1 MRLPGAAVILVGL
14 CICPA
19 PLTAQDGPRL
29 EPRLSFEVVS
39 VKANPSRTRTPMTWQ
54 PGGHFVMG
62 LPIFSL
68 VSIGYL
74 VPAYRIEGL
83 PDWARTAFFDI
94 SAKADH
100 QPEIEERPAYYRGLL
115 VDRFHFAAHI
125 ERREMDVYTLTLARS
140 DGQLGPGLRRSNVNC
155 DQILAENRKR
165 NLAGERPTPPPPGER
180 PTCGAVG
187 GVASMTAGT
196 AELAPLLGMLA
207 GALGKPVID
216 HTGLS
221 GRFDFDFRAAP
232 PNASGGLDRP
242 LDVRDEQGRIV
253 RGTDGQAS
261 QLPPISTAL
270 EDQLGLKIQAGRG
283 SVDVLVID
291 HVEMPSEN

>member
-1 MRLPGAAVILVGL
+1 MKPIGVSAAVLFVSLALRPIPV
-14 CICPA
+14 
-19 PLTAQDGPRL
+19 TAQAGPTL

-39 VKANPSRTRTPMTWQ
+39 VKTNPSRTRTPMQWQ

-83 PDWARTAFFDI
+83 PDWARTTLFDI

-115 VDRFHFAAHI
+115 VDRFHFAAHV

-140 DGQLGPGLRRSNVNC
+140 DGTLGPGLRRSGMNC
-155 DQILAENRKR
+155 DQVIAENRKR
-165 NLAGERPTPPPPGER
+165 NLAGERLTAPPPGTR
-180 PTCGAVG
+180 PTCGSVG
-187 GVASMTAGT
+187 GVTSLTAGA
-196 AELAPLLGMLA
+196 AELTPLIGMLA

-216 HTGLS
+216 NTGLT
-221 GRFDFDFRAAP
+221 GRFDIDFQAAP
-232 PNASGGLDRP
+232 PGA
-242 LDVRDEQGRIV
+242 RDGS
-253 RGTDGQAS
+253 TPAA
-261 QLPPISTAL
+261 LPPISTAL
-270 EDQLGLKIQAGRG
+270 EDQLGLKMQSGRG

-291 HVEMPSEN
+291 RLEMPAED